1 MNKKTVAVQPGAN
14 HRWVAGADRGSAN
27 QGRSSQPNFLT
38 IKDQRVTRFEFN
50 RENYNYI
57 LDQLSSALE
66 SKKFS
71 SFSHSTAAALLYHC
85 GRSKCTRFPEGL
97 IPLVVRSISFSN
109 DDNGA
114 KSIGNAVYGLQNLDG
129 FHETTRTLVAA
140 LAAKVRESGA
150 TLDAQAIGNAVYGL
164 QNLDGA
170 HTSTHALVAALA
182 AKVAA
187 SRDVLSAQEIGNAVY
202 GLKNLDGAEPSTH
215 ALVAALAEKV
225 GTSGDT
231 LSAQAIGNAVY
242 GLQNLDGSHRST
254 HALVAALAVKVAA
267 SRAEL
272 DTQAIGNAVY
282 GLQNLDGSEPSTRI
296 LVVALAVKV
305 RDSGATL
312 DAQAIGNAVYGLQN
326 LDGSHRSTH
335 ALVAALAVK
344 VRDSGAELDA
354 QAIGNAVYGLQN
366 LAGSHETTHALVAAL
381 SSRITGKETC
391 SWGDISNRI
400 VHVSTGNVDKSVAHA
415 ELLACEDKNPTLF
428 REPLGVESLIET
440 GRLYH
445 QWGVETESDRPCLVT
460 LDLHHHVPGSI
471 APYLDFVLNHDDCFL
486 SGYDRYALV
495 VGKGLHS
502 QHYESELKHAVVSYF
517 QSSEWTVQIDTRNSG
532 VVLVSRVAA

>member
-140 LAAKVRESGA
+140 LAAKVRE
-150 TLDAQAIGNAVYGL
+150 
-164 QNLDGA
+164 
-170 HTSTHALVAALA
+170 
-182 AKVAA
+182 
-187 SRDVLSAQEIGNAVY
+187 
-202 GLKNLDGAEPSTH
+202 
-215 ALVAALAEKV
+215 
-225 GTSGDT
+225 
-231 LSAQAIGNAVY
+231 
-242 GLQNLDGSHRST
+242 
-254 HALVAALAVKVAA
+254 
-267 SRAEL
+267 
-272 DTQAIGNAVY
+272 
-282 GLQNLDGSEPSTRI
+282 
-296 LVVALAVKV
+296 
-305 RDSGATL
+305 SGATL

>member
-114 KSIGNAVYGLQNLDG
+114 KS
-129 FHETTRTLVAA
+129 
-140 LAAKVRESGA
+140 
-150 TLDAQAIGNAVYGL
+150 
-164 QNLDGA
+164 
-170 HTSTHALVAALA
+170 
-182 AKVAA
+182 
-187 SRDVLSAQEIGNAVY
+187 
-202 GLKNLDGAEPSTH
+202 
-215 ALVAALAEKV
+215 
-225 GTSGDT
+225 
-231 LSAQAIGNAVY
+231 
-242 GLQNLDGSHRST
+242 
-254 HALVAALAVKVAA
+254 
-267 SRAEL
+267 
-272 DTQAIGNAVY
+272 
-282 GLQNLDGSEPSTRI
+282 
-296 LVVALAVKV
+296 
-305 RDSGATL
+305 
-312 DAQAIGNAVYGLQN
+312 
-326 LDGSHRSTH
+326 
-335 ALVAALAVK
+335 
-344 VRDSGAELDA
+344 
-354 QAIGNAVYGLQN
+354 IGNAVYGLQN

>member
-242 GLQNLDGSHRST
+242 GLKNLDGAHTST

-296 LVVALAVKV
+296 LVV
-305 RDSGATL
+305 
-312 DAQAIGNAVYGLQN
+312 
-326 LDGSHRSTH
+326 
-335 ALVAALAVK
+335 ALAVK